1 MPILDGIKA
10 KLADHL
16 QTLVSQMSLGTSG
29 GQASRRDGGSGNV
42 ALSTTPTVQRVDDRT
57 ISANA
62 IFTTEMISSAD
73 VKEVV
78 LHGATPLDNPAFR
91 ASFVPISKNTTN
103 EIRVDVVMEVR

>member
-16 QTLVSQMSLGTSG
+16 QGLLTQISLGTSG
-29 GQASRRDGGSGNV
+29 GQASRRDGGAGNV
-42 ALSTTPTVQRVDDRT
+42 VFSTTPPVQRVDDRT

-62 IFTTEMISSAD
+62 IFSTDLISSSD

-91 ASFVPISKNTTN
+91 ASFVPISKNATN
-103 EIRVDVVMEVR
+103 EIRVDIVMEVR

>member
-10 KLADHL
+10 KLTDHL
-16 QTLVSQMSLGTSG
+16 QTLITQMSLGTSG

-42 ALSTTPTVQRVDDRT
+42 ALSTTPVVQRVDDRT
-57 ISANA
+57 VSANA
-62 IFTTEMISSAD
+62 IFTTDMISAANI
-73 VKEVV
+73 KEVV

-91 ASFVPISKNTTN
+91 ASFVPISKNATN